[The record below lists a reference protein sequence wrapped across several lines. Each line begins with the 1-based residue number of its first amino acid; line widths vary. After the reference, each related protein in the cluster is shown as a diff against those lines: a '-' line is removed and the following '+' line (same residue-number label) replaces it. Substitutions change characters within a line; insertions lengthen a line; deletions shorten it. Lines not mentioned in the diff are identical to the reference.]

1 MFSLSN
7 IRDTSYFVAKS
18 LELSIKNSLNSLDLK
33 AEEIRASYPAK
44 GSLITK
50 EYDLALADAVAY
62 RRDNTIIPATL
73 LDFSDATGMT
83 LEVCANIILET
94 AAQFEEVLR
103 EVRKIRLAG
112 KSQLRLATSGHD
124 QILIN
129 FMSQLDLLI
138 NTEE

>member
-7 IRDTSYFVAKS
+7 IKDTSYFVAQS
-18 LELSIKNSLNSLDLK
+18 LELTIKNSLSSLDLK

-62 RRDNTIIPATL
+62 TSDNTVIPATL

-83 LEVCANIILET
+83 LGVCANIILET